1 MKDTGYDTRSHILMM
16 ITHPEPELVALEY
29 SENEDRGGELTV
41 KKQISLFERLPRVAE
56 FFTNFIVH
64 PSGRLAIVSCYAGK
78 LKVVTFKGGN
88 YQEDFDV
95 SCVAC

>member
-1 MKDTGYDTRSHILMM
+1 ML
-16 ITHPEPELVALEY
+16 THPEPELLVLEY
-29 SENEDRGGELTV
+29 SESEDGVGHLSV

-64 PSGRLAIVSCYAGK
+64 PTGRLAVVSCYAGK

-95 SCVAC
+95 SYVAC